1 MSSSEA
7 PAREGEAREREGR
20 LRAALEILFV
30 LALIE
35 LFSWWVVRF
44 EKPWRLTF
52 FALSGL
58 AGLPIVFGKVGGR
71 RMSAE
76 DWGVA
81 RDGLAAHG
89 LILLPITAAVMG
101 LCFAITEGLEARM
114 GPFLKRAMLY
124 PVWAYAQNL
133 LVLGVLGAR
142 LRLLISSYWWRSLLL
157 GLLFAALHV
166 PNWKLTAATLV
177 LGLGFSFLYHWRS
190 TLIIIALCH
199 GLLGACADE
208 LLDWNLRTGIR
219 TYAHLLPPGVR

>member
-1 MSSSEA
+1 MSSATPVIENETR
-7 PAREGEAREREGR
+7 PDGR
-20 LRAALEILFV
+20 LRAALEIVFV

-44 EKPWRLTF
+44 EKPWRIAF
-52 FALSGL
+52 FITSGL
-58 AGLPIVFGKVGGR
+58 VGLPIVFGRIGGA
-71 RMSAE
+71 RMSRE

-81 RDGLAAHG
+81 RAGLATHA
-89 LILLPITAAVMG
+89 LILTPVTAAVIAF
-101 LCFAITEGLEARM
+101 CFATTEGLDYKT
-114 GPFLKRAMLY
+114 GPFLKRAAIY
-124 PVWAYAQNL
+124 PAWAYAQNL

-142 LRLLISSYWWRSLLL
+142 LRLLVSSYWLRSLIL

-190 TLIIIALCH
+190 TLIVIAVCH

-219 TYAHLLPPGVR
+219 TYAHKLPPGQR